1 MMSVP
6 GRRQAVVV
14 LQAGRGLLGRTLLYV
29 LGILLCSALLCIA
42 GYVLGKHFKHYKIY
56 IYIYMYKNIHGIV
69 ELMPDADSAS
79 INNIN

>member
-6 GRRQAVVV
+6 ERRQAVVV

-29 LGILLCSALLCIA
+29 LGTLLCSALLCIA
-42 GYVLGKHFKHYKIY
+42 GYVLGKHFKHYM